1 MKKEEMN
8 TRLDE
13 FLREEKDVEEVTI
26 PSQLEGTRTV
36 FDGGDIL
43 CKEVTFTPEENMSEE
58 WFWKKTHVQTMPKS
72 NPYEIDFKRICDF
85 VFSHCPKEMFTTL
98 EALFFVFN
106 EDGLRELA
114 EYTGDEYGLECINMD
129 EQIGLMWY
137 EKNIVIVNV
146 GLIQQT
152 SEEMADEITPAS
164 EHICDGII
172 MTIVHG
178 MRHLMLRTNFLLT
191 DEECPVEEES
201 EDAVE
206 EYARRFAD
214 QWLQYTPDFVTRK
227 QEGNV

>member
-1 MKKEEMN
+1 MKKEEMYA
-8 TRLDE
+8 RIDE
-13 FLREEKDVEEVTI
+13 FLREEEEAEEVTI
-26 PSQLEGTRTV
+26 PSQPKGTRTI
-36 FDGGDIL
+36 FDGGDIIG
-43 CKEVTFTPEENMSEE
+43 KEVTFTPEENMNEK
-58 WFWKKTHVQTMPKS
+58 WFWKKAHLQTPPKS
-72 NPYEIDFKRICDF
+72 NPYEIDFKGICDF
-85 VFSHCPKEMFTTL
+85 VFTRCPKELFTTL

-106 EDGLRELA
+106 EKGLKKLA
-114 EYTGDEYGLECINMD
+114 KYTGDDYGLECINMD

-146 GLIQQT
+146 GLIQQA
-152 SEEMADEITPAS
+152 SEEMADEMTPAS

>member
-1 MKKEEMN
+1 MKKEEMYA
-8 TRLDE
+8 RIDE
-13 FLREEKDVEEVTI
+13 FLREEEDAEEVTI
-26 PSQLEGTRTV
+26 PSQPEGTRTV

-43 CKEVTFTPEENMSEE
+43 CKEVTFTPEENMNEE
-58 WFWKKTHVQTMPKS
+58 WFWKKAHVQTQPKS
-72 NPYEIDFKRICDF
+72 NPYEIDFKAICNF

-106 EDGLRELA
+106 EDGLSELA
-114 EYTGDEYGLECINMD
+114 QYTGDDYGYECINMD

-191 DEECPVEEES
+191 DEECPIEEES

>member
-1 MKKEEMN
+1 M
-8 TRLDE
+8 
-13 FLREEKDVEEVTI
+13 
-26 PSQLEGTRTV
+26 G
-36 FDGGDIL
+36 
-43 CKEVTFTPEENMSEE
+43 KEVTFTPEENMNEK
-58 WFWKKTHVQTMPKS
+58 WFWKKAHLQTPPKS
-72 NPYEIDFKRICDF
+72 NPYEIDFKGICDF
-85 VFSHCPKEMFTTL
+85 VFTRCPKELFTTL

-106 EDGLRELA
+106 EKGLRKLA
-114 EYTGDEYGLECINMD
+114 KYTGDNYGYECINMD

-152 SEEMADEITPAS
+152 SEEMADEMTPAS

-178 MRHLMLRTNFLLT
+178 MRNLMLHTNFLLT
-191 DEECPVEEES
+191 DEECPVEEKND
-201 EDAVE
+201 DAVE

>member
-191 DEECPVEEES
+191 DEERPVEEES

>member
-72 NPYEIDFKRICDF
+72 NLYEIDFKRICDF

-137 EKNIVIVNV
+137 EKNIVIINV